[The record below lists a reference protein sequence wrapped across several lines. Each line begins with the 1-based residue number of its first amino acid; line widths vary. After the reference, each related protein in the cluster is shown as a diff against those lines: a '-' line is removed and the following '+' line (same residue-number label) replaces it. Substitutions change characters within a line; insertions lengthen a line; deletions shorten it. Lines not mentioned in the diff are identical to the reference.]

1 MRPAFVFDIL
11 RKRARKFRHDKRGNV
26 AAIFGFSLI
35 PVLVAVGAAVDY
47 SRGNNAKASMQMAID
62 ATGLMLSKDVS
73 TLSTSQL
80 SQKADTEFRTLLNR
94 TDIQNLVITPT
105 YTSSTTDGY
114 TLNITATG
122 NIPVTFL
129 RVLHGR
135 TQLDLSVNTL
145 VRWGNTRLRVALVLD
160 NTGSMS
166 SSNKLTAL
174 QTATSNLI
182 DQLKNAAKQNGDI
195 YVSIVPFVKDVNVDP
210 TNNAQNWIDWTGW
223 EAPPANVTTPAAN
236 VGPGSNCPWSTSS
249 KGFGCQKTP
258 TNGSTTTTKVPSS
271 GTYKGYIC
279 PTIDDGSKNTLMAGV
294 YYNGCYTSTNCTGS
308 GSTLSCQHA
317 WVKNAH
323 STWNGCVVDRGT
335 STGPSANNYDT
346 NVVTPTTTTT
356 ATLLPAEQ
364 YSSCPQPI
372 MPLTYDWTSLKTL
385 VNNMVAAGNTN
396 QAIGLDLGW
405 MSLVGGGPFPT
416 PPAMDPNYQYKQV
429 IILLTD
435 GLNTQDRWYLTA
447 SQIDARQQ
455 MTCDNIN
462 AAGITLY
469 TVQVNT
475 DAEPTSTLL
484 QNCAGKGDSP
494 KKYPDPDKF
503 FLLTSST
510 QIVTTFNQIATNL
523 ANLYLAK

>member
-1 MRPAFVFDIL
+1 MTPAFVFDIL
-11 RKRARKFRHDKRGNV
+11 RKRARLFRRTKRGNV
-26 AAIFGFSLI
+26 VTTFAMALI
-35 PVLVAVGAAVDY
+35 PMVAMVGAAVDY

-62 ATGLMLSKDVS
+62 ATGLMLSKDVN
-73 TLSTSQL
+73 TLNSSQL
-80 SQKADTEFRTLLNR
+80 SQKADTEFRALLNR
-94 TDIQNLVITPT
+94 SDIQNLVITPT
-105 YTSSTTDGY
+105 YTSSTTNGY
-114 TLNITATG
+114 QLNITATG

-129 RVLHGR
+129 KVLGGM

-160 NTGSMS
+160 NTGSMA

-174 QTATSNLI
+174 QTATNNLI
-182 DQLKNAAKQNGDI
+182 DQLKNAAQQNGDI
-195 YVSIVPFVKDVNVDP
+195 YVSIVPFVKDVNIDP
-210 TNNAQNWIDWTGW
+210 TNNAQSWIDWTDW
-223 EAPPANVTTPAAN
+223 DLPPANAPTPPAN
-236 VGPGSNCPWSTSS
+236 VGPGSSCPWTTAS
-249 KGFGCQKTP
+249 KGFRCTKNP
-258 TNGSTTTTKVPSS
+258 TNGAANTNTVPSS

-279 PTIDDGSKNTLMAGV
+279 PSIDDGSKNTLKAGV
-294 YYNGCYTSTNCTGS
+294 YYNGCYNSTSCTGS
-308 GSTLSCQHA
+308 GATLNCQHA

-323 STWNGCVVDRGT
+323 STWNGCVVDRGD
-335 STGPSANNYDT
+335 SSGPNSGNYDT
-346 NVVTPTTTTT
+346 NVVTPSASVT
-356 ATLLPAEQ
+356 ATKLPAEQ

-416 PPAMDPNYQYKQV
+416 PPAFDPNYQYKQV

-475 DAEPTSTLL
+475 DAEATSTLL

>member
-1 MRPAFVFDIL
+1 MTPAFVFEIL
-11 RKRARKFRHDKRGNV
+11 RKCARTFRHAKRGNV
-26 AAIFGFSLI
+26 VATFAFSLI
-35 PVLVAVGAAVDY
+35 PMVGMVGAAVDY

-73 TLSTSQL
+73 SLTEQQL
-80 SQKADTEFRTLLNR
+80 NAKADAEFRTLLNR
-94 TDIQNLVITPT
+94 SDIQNLVITPS

-114 TLNITATG
+114 KLSVVATG
-122 NIPVTFL
+122 NIPVTFMKIL
-129 RVLHGR
+129 GR
-135 TQLDLSVNTL
+135 TQLDLSVDTL

-160 NTGSMS
+160 NTGSMA

-174 QTATSNLI
+174 QTATNNLI

-195 YVSIVPFVKDVNVDP
+195 YVSIVPFVKDVNADP
-210 TNNAQNWIDWTGW
+210 TNNSQNWIDWTDW
-223 EAPPANVTTPAAN
+223 EAPPPNVTTPAAN

-249 KGFGCQKTP
+249 KGFGCQKNP
-258 TNGSTTTTKVPSS
+258 TNGSSTTSKVPSS

-279 PTIDDGSKNTLMAGV
+279 PAIDDGSKNPLKAGV
-294 YYNGCYTSTNCTGS
+294 YYNGCYNSTNCTGS
-308 GSTLSCQHA
+308 GATLSCQHA

-323 STWNGCVVDRGT
+323 STWNGCVTDRGT
-335 STGPSANNYDT
+335 SSAPSANNYDT

-364 YSSCPQPI
+364 YMTCPQKV

-396 QAIGLDLGW
+396 QAIGLELGW

-416 PPAMDPNYQYKQV
+416 PPAMDPNYQYKQA

-435 GLNTQDRWYLTA
+435 GLNTEDRWYTTDT
-447 SQIDARQQ
+447 QIDPRQK
-455 MTCDNIN
+455 MTCDNVN